1 MLATVFDDITNAFVA
16 ALQAGTQILAV
27 YSLPLLGVLGLI
39 AFYWQLGPKLMI
51 GAGLG
56 DALAGCLL
64 FLLQIGVGYWVLF
77 NLIPLSQAAF
87 TTFLGWGASVTGSTF
102 TAAQLAQPSVI
113 MTMGAVAIAP
123 QKSFIDRMIGL
134 AKVFDFDHVINFD
147 IAGWLIWFAVL
158 AVALHQIMI
167 LIEWHM
173 SVMNATVLLPWGML
187 NPTAFFA
194 EASVGW
200 LGGTLIR
207 LLVTGAFMG
216 IAVPLY
222 QSVSTSNTN
231 AATGDPSVYGQFLL
245 VAVSI
250 VFAILAWVIPGR
262 AASLAGRGL
271 ALSGAQITGAAMGTA
286 RFYLLGS
293 NVIRGVSSMI
303 RR

>member
-1 MLATVFDDITNAFVA
+1 MRVLTAT
-16 ALQAGTQILAV
+16 
-27 YSLPLLGVLGLI
+27 GVL
-39 AFYWQLGPKLMI
+39 PR
-51 GAGLG
+51 
-56 DALAGCLL
+56 
-64 FLLQIGVGYWVLF
+64 GVL
-77 NLIPLSQAAF
+77 
-87 TTFLGWGASVTGSTF
+87 
-102 TAAQLAQPSVI
+102 
-113 MTMGAVAIAP
+113 
-123 QKSFIDRMIGL
+123 R
-134 AKVFDFDHVINFD
+134 
-147 IAGWLIWFAVL
+147 
-158 AVALHQIMI
+158 
-167 LIEWHM
+167 
-173 SVMNATVLLPWGML
+173 
-187 NPTAFFA
+187 PTAFLS

-200 LGGTLIR
+200 LGGNLIR

-250 VFAILAWVIPGR
+250 VFVILAWVIPGR